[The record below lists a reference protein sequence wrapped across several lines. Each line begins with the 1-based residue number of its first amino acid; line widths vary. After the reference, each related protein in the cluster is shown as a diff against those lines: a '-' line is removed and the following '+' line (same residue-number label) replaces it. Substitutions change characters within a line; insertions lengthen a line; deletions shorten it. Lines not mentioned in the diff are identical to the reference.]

1 MEPIA
6 MSQAT
11 QSQNGAQPAVPRVIG
26 RISATTNQPT
36 TSEEFYFWLESS
48 VIVNPFD
55 IVETDQVS
63 ARADARSKTYGIV
76 ITLEHTTDAVSHLS
90 NFIANDF
97 GNVEVFAN
105 TPRQGTTVARVAV
118 LSNSEDIYMPAPND
132 SPVYFADAA
141 GIHRALGIDQIPD
154 EYRVPAGLIQMSN
167 GEQAV
172 VYIDRRYLLGP
183 EGAHLNISGISGLAT
198 KTSYAMFLLQ
208 SILQKSPDRDKIAVI
223 LLNVKH
229 GDLLNIDQPDPE
241 MDEDTRALWLAI
253 GLEPKPFTKVRYLLP
268 WGKYSDRDGKP
279 NSFSIPDGDLN
290 WKMYAYALQDTY
302 NKLDLLFSQVS
313 DPSGTAAS
321 LIGEIQQ
328 GLTDAR
334 TGKWGPSGIWAQ
346 TTSWDKLLNGEPL
359 VKNGQ
364 SQRVGDVR
372 ADSVGRFRRIL
383 RRIVHTRQSGIF
395 VEQRTRNAYN
405 LSSEIAKIKGGE
417 VVVVDIAKLTD
428 DEQTL
433 VFGDILRTIYALYAE
448 SGEEDI
454 GESIPEKVI
463 IFVDEL
469 NKYAPAR
476 ESDSP
481 IIEQV
486 LDIAERGRSLGVVLF
501 GAEQFRS
508 AVHPRVVGNCATHI
522 FGRTGSTEL
531 ADASYRTLDSN
542 VRQSLTRLE
551 KGELLLS
558 HATFRQPIK
567 VRFPRPAYKRE
578 G

>member
-1 MEPIA
+1 MVSSNLSQPTPSPSGA
-6 MSQAT
+6 QAT
-11 QSQNGAQPAVPRVIG
+11 APRIIG
-26 RISATTNQPT
+26 RVSATANQPT
-36 TSEEFYFWLESS
+36 SSEQFYFWLEPS

-63 ARADARSKTYGIV
+63 AQSPQSASKTYGIV
-76 ITLEHTTDAVSHLS
+76 ITLDHMTDAASHLS

-97 GNVEVFAN
+97 GEVTASAN

-132 SPVYFADAA
+132 SPVRFADEA
-141 GIHRALGIDQIPD
+141 GIHRALGIDLIPN

-172 VYIDRRYLLGP
+172 VYIDCRYLLGP

-208 SILQKSPDRDKIAVI
+208 SILQTAPEHDKIAAI

-229 GDLLNIDQPDPE
+229 GDLLHIDEPSDNL
-241 MDEDTRALWLAI
+241 DEETRTIWQSM
-253 GLEPKPFTKVRYLLP
+253 GLEPMPFSNVRYLLP
-268 WGKYSDRDGKP
+268 WGKNSGRDGRP
-279 NSFSIPDGDLN
+279 NSFSIPNAN
-290 WKMYAYALQDTY
+290 WWMYAYALQDTY
-302 NKLDLLFSQVS
+302 DKLDLLLSQVP
-313 DPSGTAAS
+313 DPHDTIGA
-321 LIGEIQQ
+321 LIGEIRERL
-328 GLTDAR
+328 G
-334 TGKWGPSGIWAQ
+334 GSHGWSPSGEWANAK
-346 TTSWDKLLNGEPL
+346 TWDRLLNGEPL
-359 VKNGQ
+359 VKNGVPQ
-364 SQRVGDVR
+364 QISDIR
-372 ADSVGRFRRIL
+372 ASSVGRFRRLL
-383 RRIVHTRQSGIF
+383 RRIVRTRQSGIF
-395 VEQRTRNAYN
+395 VEQRARDASN
-405 LSSEIAKIKGGE
+405 LSEEIAKIRGGE

-448 SGEEDI
+448 SDEEEI

-469 NKYAPAR
+469 NKYAPVR
-476 ESDSP
+476 ESSSP

-531 ADASYRTLDSN
+531 ADAAYRALDAD
-542 VRQSLTRLE
+542 VRLSLTRLE

-558 HATFRQPIK
+558 HATFRQPVK
-567 VRFPRPAYKRE
+567 VRFPRPAYKQ
-578 G
+578 